1 MNHNIRLYLNTSL
14 LGLTIMVAGISLF
27 FGTYQINKAV
37 ISEAKN
43 RISFDLR
50 TTIKIYSNIEKQIN
64 SSLSLTALDQ
74 GWGDCVNGYN
84 VPHIKKRLSDLS
96 EIIGLDFS
104 GFVRNDSTT
113 ICRQSGYNTTSP
125 DPVINP
131 VAEIVLK
138 KKVTISGTFIL
149 TQEEIRAE
157 DPKLA
162 DLSAI
167 NLINSSENN
176 QQNIKQ
182 ETSCLTIVTA
192 VPVYE
197 NNLFLGVIYGGIILN
212 NSTAIVD
219 TVRET
224 VFQNETFNGQN
235 VGTVTIF
242 LNNLRVSTN
251 VLTKSGARAVGT
263 LLSQEVEKKVLIE
276 GETWIDRAFILN
288 DWNISA
294 YQGIED
300 YYGKT
305 VGILSVGVIESKYAQ
320 FKKDTFFVFVVI
332 SIAGIL
338 IAVLLGFIL
347 SRLVLKPVDE
357 LINISKKVSEGDLSP
372 KIKKI
377 SKGEIG
383 KLQSTFLKMID
394 TLRVRDLHQKEENEK
409 QLMMTQKQASVGRLA
424 AGVAHE
430 INNPLTGVLT
440 FTYMLLRRDDLDE
453 EMKSDLETIAN
464 ATNRVKDIVKGLL
477 NFSRQV
483 KLNPEPSDINTIIK
497 ETIELIENQALI
509 KRIRINFDADINIP
523 SKILD
528 SSQFQSV
535 VMNMIINAID
545 ATDPGGRISVSTR
558 INLSTKGTKH
568 KEIEIIIADNGSG
581 IAPEQLDKLFDPF
594 FTTKEVGKGTGLG
607 LAVSL
612 GIVEHHGGTI
622 SVESQP
628 GEGSSFTIH
637 LPLDHNNE

>member
-1 MNHNIRLYLNTSL
+1 MNHNIRFYLITSL
-14 LGLTIMVAGISLF
+14 LGLTIMVTGISLF

-43 RISFDLR
+43 QIGFDLR

-84 VPHIKKRLSDLS
+84 VQHIKKRLSDLS

-113 ICRQSGYNTTSP
+113 ICRQSGYNTTNP

-131 VAEIVLK
+131 VARIVLEK
-138 KKVTISGTFIL
+138 KSTVSGTFIL

-162 DLSAI
+162 DLSTI

-176 QQNIKQ
+176 QQNIKK

-212 NSTAIVD
+212 NSTSIVD

-224 VFQNETFNGQN
+224 VFQNETFKGQN

-242 LNNLRVSTN
+242 LNNLRISTN
-251 VLTKSGARAVGT
+251 VLTKSGVRAVGT
-263 LLSQEVEKKVLIE
+263 LLSREVEKKVLTE

-294 YQGIED
+294 YQGIKD

-320 FKKDTFFVFVVI
+320 FKKDTFLVFVVI

-357 LINISKKVSEGDLSP
+357 LIDISKKVSEGDLSP

-383 KLQSTFLKMID
+383 NLQSTFLKMID
-394 TLRVRDLHQKEENEK
+394 TLRVRDLHQKEESEK
-409 QLMMTQKQASVGRLA
+409 QLIMTQKQASVGRLA

-483 KLNPEPSDINTIIK
+483 KLNPEPSDINKIIT

-612 GIVEHHGGTI
+612 GIVENHGGTI

-628 GEGSSFTIH
+628 GKGSSFIIH

>member
-1 MNHNIRLYLNTSL
+1 MNHNIRFYLITSL
-14 LGLTIMVAGISLF
+14 LGLTIMVTGISLF

-43 RISFDLR
+43 QIGFDLR

-74 GWGDCVNGYN
+74 GWDDCVNEYN
-84 VPHIKKRLSDLS
+84 VRHIKKRLSDLS

-113 ICRQSGYNTTSP
+113 ICRQSGYNTTKP

-131 VAEIVLK
+131 VAKIVLEK
-138 KKVTISGTFIL
+138 KSTVSGTFIL

-162 DLSAI
+162 DLSTI

-212 NSTAIVD
+212 NSTSIVD

-224 VFQNETFNGQN
+224 VFQNETFKGQN

-251 VLTKSGARAVGT
+251 VLTKSGVRAVGT
-263 LLSQEVEKKVLIE
+263 LLSKEVEKKVLTE

-294 YQGIED
+294 YQGIKD

-383 KLQSTFLKMID
+383 NLQSTFLNMID
-394 TLRVRDLHQKEENEK
+394 TLRVRDLHQKEESEK
-409 QLMMTQKQASVGRLA
+409 QLIMTQKQASVGRLA

-483 KLNPEPSDINTIIK
+483 KLNPEPSDINKIIT